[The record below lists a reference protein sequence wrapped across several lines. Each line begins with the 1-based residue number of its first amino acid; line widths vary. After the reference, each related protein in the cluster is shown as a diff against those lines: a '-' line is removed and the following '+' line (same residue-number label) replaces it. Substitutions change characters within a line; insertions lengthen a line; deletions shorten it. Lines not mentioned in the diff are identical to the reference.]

1 MCSRLTLAKTFSCQW
16 RAMGKV
22 TSEVSLALS
31 LMHVALG
38 STFLPQSLGTVPCM
52 ALRCRVSLTQFIA
65 GLWASLA
72 FLILSV
78 FIPFQPLST
87 PSPSP
92 LSI

>member
-1 MCSRLTLAKTFSCQW
+1 MCSRLTLAKTFPCQW
-16 RAMGKV
+16 RAMGEV

-38 STFLPQSLGTVPCM
+38 STFMPQSLGTVPFI
-52 ALRCRVSLTQFIA
+52 ALRCRVSLTQFTA
-65 GLWASLA
+65 CLRASLV

-78 FIPFQPLST
+78 FILFHPLSI
-87 PSPSP
+87 PSPS